1 MSVRSADV
9 SNAMNAKIGVQP
21 DIGNLPRTRTDHNP
35 PVIQA
40 FHGWTSCRANL
51 HSNGT
56 LTMSGVYGNGF
67 LGGGYS
73 NDHGTDQGINLHKAR
88 I

>member
-1 MSVRSADV
+1 MLRLVC
-9 SNAMNAKIGVQP
+9 
-21 DIGNLPRTRTDHNP
+21 NLILVIYQELETDHNP

-40 FHGWTSCRANL
+40 FHGWTSNRANL

-56 LTMSGVYGNGF
+56 LTMSGVYGNGY
-67 LGGGYS
+67 LGYS
-73 NDHGTDQGINLHKAR
+73 NDHGTAQGVNLHKES